1 MNRGD
6 ESPMRACAPET
17 SAAGEA
23 RQRGRVV
30 EIDGARVVLAE
41 PVRCGECAHFRP
53 GRVTVLGHCAAGQP
67 EPAAG
72 LWATDPRG
80 CSTFVATDLAQAVRA
95 MAERWQY
102 LPDELEW
109 ALQQAA
115 REPAGWWRMIEAD
128 LRTRR
133 WPGAVAASEPD
144 EARHSDQGAD
154 GRRG

>member
-1 MNRGD
+1 MSANSDG
-6 ESPMRACAPET
+6 AVAA
-17 SAAGEA
+17 SAAAGSSGDDG
-23 RQRGRVV
+23 RPRGRVV
-30 EIDGARVVLAE
+30 AIEGVRAVLAA

-53 GRVTVLGHCAAGQP
+53 GRVTVLGHCAAGQA
-67 EPAAG
+67 EPTAR
-72 LWATDPRG
+72 LWAKDPRG

-133 WPGAVAASEPD
+133 WPGAVATSEPHA
-144 EARHSDQGAD
+144 ARHGEQSAG
-154 GRRG
+154 GRG